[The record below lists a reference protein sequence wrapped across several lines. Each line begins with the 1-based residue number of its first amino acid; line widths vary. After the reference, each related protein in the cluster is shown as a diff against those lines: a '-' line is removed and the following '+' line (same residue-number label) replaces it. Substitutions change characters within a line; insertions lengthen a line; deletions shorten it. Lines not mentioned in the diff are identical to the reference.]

1 MFSFYVINL
10 RAEVGDPQRFV
21 GKGIA
26 KKCLFN
32 QWKRGTVIR
41 IVNMEGINTMFQV
54 QWENGSQQN
63 TRLIEDYLNSE
74 VWLEEEQRDVVH
86 NIKSIL
92 LAKLATKRDKNREQS
107 ETPKVEKIRSEDTK
121 YTPWKKCT
129 HNNKTNNKG

>member
-1 MFSFYVINL
+1 
-10 RAEVGDPQRFV
+10 
-21 GKGIA
+21 
-26 KKCLFN
+26 
-32 QWKRGTVIR
+32 
-41 IVNMEGINTMFQV
+41 MFQV

-121 YTPWKKCT
+121 YTP
-129 HNNKTNNKG
+129 